1 RMHAPAQQALDLY
14 ALDEVE
20 RLLGRRVHPAVVLE
34 ADLLAALDRIYRRS
48 SEIASLAGELDE
60 RLEEADF
67 DFGGLSQDNQ
77 DAPVVRLLQTL
88 FEDAVQMK
96 ASDIH
101 IEPDDKVL
109 RLRLRID
116 GVLNEQVIKETRIA
130 PALVMRLK

>member
-1 RMHAPAQQALDLY
+1 LPPRPPTGAPLPYTTLF
-14 ALDEVE
+14 
-20 RLLGRRVHPAVVLE
+20 
-34 ADLLAALDRIYRRS
+34 RS
-48 SEIASLAGELDE
+48 
-60 RLEEADF
+60 
-67 DFGGLSQDNQ
+67 
-77 DAPVVRLLQTL
+77 RLLQTL

-130 PALVMRLK
+130 PALVMRLKILAGLDISEDRKSTRLNSSHVKISYAV